1 MNTKTYLFSFGTL
14 QDDKVQVALY
24 DRKLT
29 GFKDV
34 LQGYLLSV
42 EKIAHQYPIIYKTSN
57 IADKIEGV
65 VVEISAIELLKT
77 DRCEGV
83 YYSITAEIFE
93 SGVKAWCYIQQK

>member
-1 MNTKTYLFSFGTL
+1 MNTKTYLFSYGTL
-14 QDDKVQVALY
+14 QDDKVQAALY
-24 DRKLT
+24 GRKLT

-42 EKIAHQYPIIYKTSN
+42 EKIAHQYPIIYKTRN

-65 VVEISAIELLKT
+65 VFEISEIELLKT
-77 DRCEGV
+77 DRYEGV
-83 YYSITAEIFE
+83 DYSRTSETLE